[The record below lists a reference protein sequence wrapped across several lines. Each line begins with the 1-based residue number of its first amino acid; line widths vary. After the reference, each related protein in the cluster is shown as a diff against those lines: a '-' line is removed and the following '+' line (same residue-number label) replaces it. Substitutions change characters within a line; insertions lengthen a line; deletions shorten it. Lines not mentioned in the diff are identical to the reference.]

1 MSSNPDT
8 DVYTVGKNLLVA
20 HSLAY
25 KTYND
30 NYKTSQGGLVSF
42 HYIEQNITINLT
54 NARSFLKTKTK
65 YNICSSNF

>member
-8 DVYTVGKNLLVA
+8 DVYNVGKNLLVA

-30 NYKTSQGGLVSF
+30 NYKTSQGGLVSCSYLCCFKIKKLRF
-42 HYIEQNITINLT
+42 H
-54 NARSFLKTKTK
+54 
-65 YNICSSNF
+65 SSCNFI